1 MKKIQIYSD
10 GWARPNPGPWGYWVI
25 LKYNWKVKEISWFE
39 ENTTNNRMELTWAI
53 KWLETLKEPCEVEIF
68 TDSSYVVNWIEK
80 GWAIK
85 WRANN
90 WMRTKT
96 EKALNYDLWNDLLN
110 LTQKH
115 KIQFN
120 WVKWH
125 AGHTENERCDA
136 LATAEILKNTS
147 VGNDCIVP
155 KYQIKKE
162 DLSNNELIKLVLN
175 TWNDNSSK
183 NIKITKEWQN
193 CRKCW
198 TPVIKAIPKNS
209 SKAKKS
215 YYYKYYFNCPN
226 CKTNYFVDDAKVM
239 L

>member
-1 MKKIQIYSD
+1 
-10 GWARPNPGPWGYWVI
+10 
-25 LKYNWKVKEISWFE
+25 
-39 ENTTNNRMELTWAI
+39 
-53 KWLETLKEPCEVEIF
+53 
-68 TDSSYVVNWIEK
+68 
-80 GWAIK
+80 
-85 WRANN
+85 
-90 WMRTKT
+90 MRTKT

-115 KIQFN
+115 KVQFN

-125 AGHTENERCDA
+125 AGHTENERCDE

-215 YYYKYYFNCPN
+215 YYYKYYFNCTN
-226 CKTNYFVDDAKVM
+226 CKTNYFVDEAKVI